1 MILNENAQEPQLTPP
16 TSEARK
22 SAGLHIDEA
31 NVWVRTY
38 ITRQN
43 SDPNDSHNI
52 NFRFG
57 NVPQKGVGCH

>member
-52 NFRFG
+52 NF
-57 NVPQKGVGCH
+57 